1 MSVSVWFQV
10 LVLLVNTVAIGGLLV
25 LAAYAGWKAF
35 RWLRKW
41 QV

>member
-1 MSVSVWFQV
+1 MSAWLQV
-10 LVLLVNTVAIGGLLV
+10 LILLLNVTVIGGLLI
-25 LAAYAGWKAF
+25 LAGYAGWKAF